1 MSILLQDVEADD
13 FPVLDLAGF
22 AGGVPGS
29 RQRLARDLADALEN
43 IGFLVVV
50 NHGVPAQMIG
60 SIFAEA
66 ARLHAMPLQRKMALA
81 MGTGSVGYLPAARF
95 AIKTSE
101 VNNNRKPDLNEAF
114 FIDRE
119 RSPEDPEVRAAKPFR
134 ELNKWPADLPGFRER
149 AVAYYARLEG
159 FAKSLLPVFATA
171 LDLPP
176 DWFDAPFTNAQ
187 CTLRLSHYPASDY
200 EDNQFG
206 IAPHTDSSFLT
217 ILPQSNL
224 AGLYIRPAGR
234 GWMKAPNIPG
244 SFIVN
249 AGDHV
254 PALEQ
259 RPIPLDRAPRDQSDA
274 GPRPL
279 RRAVLLR
286 AEHRLA
292 DQVPAQLLQRGQS
305 AALSGG
311 DLRAVSAL
319 VPAQQLPRGRR
330 CPGDDGQAI
339 GSAASRTKI
348 GGTATGKR
356 RCLPVDCRNIS
367 LRGNVHAQGRTITSR
382 RAGRPCRQS
391 GGHGI
396 PAQRDR
402 GSADQPVAIRPGGRN
417 PGSDDDHRSGE
428 VAEEIR
434 RGADAGRAGEGRQT
448 AAGRAARSRRT
459 AGVAAAERDRQIRRH
474 LAARVHRTGGRRE
487 RQPHPVVRQAAA
499 LERGRQQDRAL
510 RRQGLRT
517 QRRRQDLHAV
527 SCARA

>member
-66 ARLHAMPLQRKMALA
+66 ARLHAMPLQREMALA

-249 AGDHV
+249 AGDMC
-254 PALEQ
+254 
-259 RPIPLDRAPRDQSDA
+259 RRWSNDRFLST
-274 GPRPL
+274 
-279 RRAVLLR
+279 
-286 AEHRLA
+286 ERLA
-292 DQVPAQLLQRGQS
+292 INPTPDRDRYAVPFFFAPNT
-305 AALSGG
+305 
-311 DLRAVSAL
+311 DW
-319 VPAQQLPRGRR
+319 P
-330 CPGDDGQAI
+330 I
-339 GSAASRTKI
+339 
-348 GGTATGKR
+348 
-356 RCLPVDCRNIS
+356 RCLPSC
-367 LRGNVHAQGRTITSR
+367 
-382 RAGRPCRQS
+382 C
-391 GGHGI
+391 
-396 PAQRDR
+396 
-402 GSADQPVAIRPGGRN
+402 SADNPPRYPEVTYEQYRLWFLRN
-417 PGSDDDHRSGE
+417 NYH
-428 VAEEIR
+428 AA
-434 RGADAGRAGEGRQT
+434 ADA
-448 AAGRAARSRRT
+448 
-459 AGVAAAERDRQIRRH
+459 
-474 LAARVHRTGGRRE
+474 
-487 RQPHPVVRQAAA
+487 QATMAKP
-499 LERGRQQDRAL
+499 
-510 RRQGLRT
+510 
-517 QRRRQDLHAV
+517 
-527 SCARA
+527 

>member
-1 MSILLQDVEADD
+1 MSMLLQDVEADD

-22 AGGVPGS
+22 AGGVPGA

-119 RSPEDPEVRAAKPFR
+119 RSPEDPEVRAGKPFR

-149 AVAYYARLEG
+149 AMAYYARLEG

-187 CTLRLSHYPASDY
+187 CTLRLSHYPADRLRGQPVRHRAAHR
-200 EDNQFG
+200 QFVPDDP
-206 IAPHTDSSFLT
+206 AAV
-217 ILPQSNL
+217 QSGG
-224 AGLYIRPAGR
+224 AVHPAGR
-234 GWMKAPNIPG
+234 TRLDEGAEDSG
-244 SFIVN
+244 VVHRQR
-249 AGDHV
+249 GRHV

-259 RPIPLDRAPRDQSDA
+259 RPVPVHRAPRDQSGA

-292 DQVPAQLLQRGQS
+292 DPVPAHLLQRGQS

-319 VPAQQLPRGRR
+319 VPAQQLPRGGR
-330 CPGDDGQAI
+330 CRGDDGQAI

-348 GGTATGKR
+348 GGTATGER
-356 RCLPVDCRNIS
+356 RCLPVDCRTTRCGES
-367 LRGNVHAQGRTITSR
+367 VHAQGRTITSR
-382 RAGRPCRQS
+382 RTVRPCRQS

-396 PAQRDR
+396 PARRHR
-402 GSADQPVAIRPGGRN
+402 GSADQPLRN
-417 PGSDDDHRSGE
+417 PAWWAKSR
-428 VAEEIR
+428 VR
-434 RGADAGRAGEGRQT
+434 R
-448 AAGRAARSRRT
+448 
-459 AGVAAAERDRQIRRH
+459 
-474 LAARVHRTGGRRE
+474 
-487 RQPHPVVRQAAA
+487 
-499 LERGRQQDRAL
+499 
-510 RRQGLRT
+510 
-517 QRRRQDLHAV
+517 
-527 SCARA
+527 